1 MKNLLFSFMLILMF
15 VPAMA
20 QTLIMKDT
28 RFLREK
34 MEKIAVLT
42 QIPDDD
48 LREKVE
54 ASILAGLEK
63 KGVDAMSAGEFL
75 IKDSTY
81 LYGTLEREF
90 KTNSIDGILI
100 VKLVNIEITDMYIV
114 PGDVLPPDAYN
125 YFEYYSVYYYYD
137 LPIIA
142 EPGYLSR
149 ADRTFRID
157 MNLYTNSGDM
167 IIFSAQTKLFDPQAP
182 EKITKSIG
190 KKIAKIVS
198 SKEFVVRR

>member
-1 MKNLLFSFMLILMF
+1 MLILMF

>member
-167 IIFSAQTKLFDPQAP
+167 IIFSAQTKLFDPQSP

-198 SKEFVVRR
+198 SKELVVRK